1 MSHGRSK
8 LGKLRFKLSK
18 ISRINLTVRRGDTVV
33 ATINPGVL
41 GRGTKTINW
50 IAPKKTGAYTLTVL
64 ATDLNNN
71 KSSASGEVTV
81 SKRP

>member
-1 MSHGRSK
+1 M
-8 LGKLRFKLSK
+8 
-18 ISRINLTVRRGDTVV
+18 V
-33 ATINPGVL
+33 ANINPGVL

-50 IAPKKTGAYTLTVL
+50 TAPKKTGAYTMSVI

-71 KSSASGEVTV
+71 KATASGEVTV